1 MPHVLRVGHR
11 SSCLSARPHTPNPDR
26 RTPLC
31 GQTRLA
37 RLFPGLLSAVWPESN
52 ARAIPTAQGLGLIP
66 QLLWVA
72 RFSPDRHFTPH
83 ATHPA
88 PHTQPQLQPQPHLT
102 HPASTPGV
110 WYTIR
115 GCLNQP
121 RRSRVDLNLTPT
133 ASPLMRSLMAH
144 VCLANGRG
152 SVDVLCLSAHSP
164 ISQVATR
171 TARHPSRFPR
181 APSSG
186 ANPDPALLV
195 AHRRTPGMGGPQAMA
210 NVGARRSKGARRLPY
225 RLALGPPP
233 TACPRGVVFL

>member
-1 MPHVLRVGHR
+1 MPHVARVGHR
-11 SSCLSARPHTPNPDR
+11 SSSFSARPHPPNPDR

-66 QLLWVA
+66 QLLWAA

-83 ATHPA
+83 ATHPT
-88 PHTQPQLQPQPHLT
+88 PHTQPQPQPRPRLT

-152 SVDVLCLSAHSP
+152 SVDVLCLSAHY
-164 ISQVATR
+164 T
-171 TARHPSRFPR
+171 HPQTLPPCPSKEPLTLTPHRYGTQAGSRLCYNLGRWPR
-181 APSSG
+181 RASG
-186 ANPDPALLV
+186 A
-195 AHRRTPGMGGPQAMA
+195 
-210 NVGARRSKGARRLPY
+210 SKGAPCMHSHRASHRVRPAH
-225 RLALGPPP
+225 R
-233 TACPRGVVFL
+233 PRARFQ